1 MKGGTASDSV
11 LIRVGSPTTFLLSG
25 RVTAEGQPLEEVR
38 VYVSSAQV
46 AFTDSQGDFT
56 LTGLA
61 AGSYTVNARRQG
73 YAFIHPGFTNP
84 VRVGPNASQ
93 IDFEAVPQE
102 GQETVPLIVAGT
114 VWQYLDD
121 GSNQGTLWKELN
133 YDASAWKEG
142 PAQHGYGDQDV
153 STVVSYG
160 LDPDKKYITTYFRHS
175 FTVTDPSALAAVSL
189 GLVRDDGAVVY
200 LNGREVFRSN
210 MPGGTIAHTTRASS
224 VVAGTDESTFF
235 ETSVEPGWLRPG
247 TNVVAVEVHQANA
260 ASSDLSFDF
269 RLTGVAASIS
279 PAPRLSWSMA
289 ATSLKL
295 SWDLSAVGW
304 KLYASSAMGVTTNLW
319 LPVPAP
325 METNG
330 GLAVM
335 TLPLPVTNQFY
346 RLQKP

>member
-1 MKGGTASDSV
+1 M
-11 LIRVGSPTTFLLSG
+11 
-25 RVTAEGQPLEEVR
+25 
-38 VYVSSAQV
+38 
-46 AFTDSQGDFT
+46 
-56 LTGLA
+56 
-61 AGSYTVNARRQG
+61 
-73 YAFIHPGFTNP
+73 
-84 VRVGPNASQ
+84 
-93 IDFEAVPQE
+93 
-102 GQETVPLIVAGT
+102 
-114 VWQYLDD
+114 
-121 GSNQGTLWKELN
+121 
-133 YDASAWKEG
+133 
-142 PAQHGYGDQDV
+142 
-153 STVVSYG
+153 
-160 LDPDKKYITTYFRHS
+160 
-175 FTVTDPSALAAVSL
+175 
-189 GLVRDDGAVVY
+189 
-200 LNGREVFRSN
+200 
-210 MPGGTIAHTTRASS
+210 
-224 VVAGTDESTFF
+224 
-235 ETSVEPGWLRPG
+235 EPGWLRPG